1 MYRIIVNNDPNI
13 KQSYFLVPENDPNNN
28 QSYFVSPNHMNMN
41 MNMMLSK
48 KHRKSSKKHRKSKH
62 YRHNSHHGQ
71 YGQFGVPIL
80 SPEFLSPEFPVPV
93 PVPGYIPGHI
103 NHQTA
108 IESLIKAADT
118 AAAGT
123 PSTPADVVNAVN
135 IAGTAILKINPHF
148 THIVTEAKTA
158 ATKANV
164 GTVTGTIVATAVKT
178 ALNALHAPGLPL
190 GPFGMAG
197 TLTSIPF
204 THGSPIMSP
213 VPIPITYPRVNNIR
227 HLTNPDDDPELR
239 RKVVK
244 HFYKQLKEI
253 YFIDKLKKLFQYII
267 IENNGNTG
275 NNSNTGNN
283 GNTSNTSVR
292 LVKTYEEYKKNE
304 NNNNDSNIKIKFI
317 TENIFSKYDLEVL
330 ISKLIAKYG
339 MLNSDDENN
348 MHWYTAKYKYASL
361 VKKAMYKKIKYRFE
375 KKVKF

>member
-1 MYRIIVNNDPNI
+1 MFRIIVNNDPNI
-13 KQSYFLVPENDPNNN
+13 KQSYFLVPDNDPYFN

-41 MNMMLSK
+41 MNMNMMSRK
-48 KHRKSSKKHRKSKH
+48 KHKKHRKSKH
-62 YRHNSHHGQ
+62 HGNYGNHGQ
-71 YGQFGVPIL
+71 YGQFGVPLL
-80 SPEFLSPEFPVPV
+80 SPEFLSPEFPMPL
-93 PVPGYIPGHI
+93 PVPGYISGHI
-103 NHQTA
+103 SPQAA
-108 IESLIKAADT
+108 INIIIKAADT
-118 AAAGT
+118 AAAKT
-123 PSTPADVVNAVN
+123 PSSPVIVQTAVTDACTNLGSTSTEIMN
-135 IAGTAILKINPHF
+135 IISKANN
-148 THIVTEAKTA
+148 A
-158 ATKANV
+158 ATTEV
-164 GTVTGTIVATAVKT
+164 SRTIPLPLPTAQSVAAAVKT
-178 ALNALHAPGLPL
+178 ALTALHAPGLPF

-197 TLTSIPF
+197 TVTSFPF

-213 VPIPITYPRVNNIR
+213 VPIPVTYPRVNNIR

-267 IENNGNTG
+267 IENNGN
-275 NNSNTGNN
+275 NGNN
-283 GNTSNTSVR
+283 GNTGNTGVR